1 MRLIGLMG
9 GTFDPIHFGHLRMA
23 QELADALSADEIRFI
38 PAAHPPLKT
47 TVTAAKHR
55 AEMVRLAIANNP
67 RFRLDTRELERDG
80 LSYTIDTLTSLRK
93 ELGEEV
99 ALCLFMGSDAFL
111 GLTSWQRWQSLLDY
125 CHIVVAHRPNFIMS
139 AENLQGPLKELW
151 QQHAVSTPP
160 ELANKAAGG
169 ILMQAITAL
178 DISATQIRTAFKQQ
192 SSSRYLLPQNVIDY
206 ILAQQIYMTHREG
219 NHNV

>member
-23 QELADALSADEIRFI
+23 QELADVLSADEIRFI

-47 TVTAAKHR
+47 TVTAANHR
-55 AEMVRLAIANNP
+55 AEMVRLAIADNP
-67 RFRLDTRELERDG
+67 RFRLDTRELERNG
-80 LSYTIDTLTSLRK
+80 LSYTIDTLVSLRK

-125 CHIVVAHRPNFIMS
+125 CHIVVAHRPNFSMS

-151 QQHAVSTPP
+151 QQHAVSTPSV
-160 ELANKAAGG
+160 LANKAAGG

-192 SSSRYLLPQNVIDY
+192 GSSRYLLPQNVIDY
-206 ILAQQIYMTHREG
+206 ILAQQLYETPGRKA
-219 NHNV
+219 

>member
-47 TVTAAKHR
+47 TVTAANHR
-55 AEMVRLAIANNP
+55 AEMVRLAIADNP
-67 RFRLDTRELERDG
+67 RFRLDTRELERKG
-80 LSYTIDTLTSLRK
+80 LSYTIDTLISLRK
-93 ELGEEV
+93 ELGEQV

-125 CHIVVAHRPNFIMS
+125 CHIVVAHRPSFSMS
-139 AENLQGPLKELW
+139 VENLQAPLKELW
-151 QQHAVSTPP
+151 QQHAVSTPSA
-160 ELANKAAGG
+160 LANKAAGS

-192 SSSRYLLPQNVIDY
+192 GSSRYLLPQNVIDY
-206 ILAQQIYMTHREG
+206 ILAQQLYDTPGRTE
-219 NHNV
+219 

>member
-23 QELADALSADEIRFI
+23 QELADALSADEVRFI
-38 PAAHPPLKT
+38 PAAHPPLKAS
-47 TVTAAKHR
+47 VTAANHR
-55 AEMVRLAIANNP
+55 AEMVRLAIADNP
-67 RFRLDTRELERDG
+67 KFRLDTRELERDG
-80 LSYTIDTLTSLRK
+80 LSYTIDSLISLRK

-125 CHIVVAHRPNFIMS
+125 CHIVVAHRPNFSMK

-151 QQHAVSTPP
+151 QQHAVSSCS

-192 SSSRYLLPQNVIDY
+192 GSSRYLLPQNVIDY
-206 ILAQQIYMTHREG
+206 ILMQRLYDTPGRKP
-219 NHNV
+219 